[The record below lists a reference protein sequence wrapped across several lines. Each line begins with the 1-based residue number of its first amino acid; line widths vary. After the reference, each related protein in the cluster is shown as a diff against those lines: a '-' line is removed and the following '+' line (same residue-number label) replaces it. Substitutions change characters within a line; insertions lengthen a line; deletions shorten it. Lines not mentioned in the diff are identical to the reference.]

1 MIMKKAQKAVVALA
15 LSFEMIAM
23 LLMQPMV
30 VIAETAGLEAHRE
43 NRLSPEDQGFVSIR
57 AAFDDESVTI
67 TWNRAERNIHIS
79 FYDICIV
86 FSPGSTVAFV
96 NDEPVEMQHTIILDQ
111 GTAYIHFLDLL
122 LVMNR
127 VASIYFTEFAE
138 EEPFRLYLSEES
150 RDIVLYDFEF
160 LISAITENTPWESV
174 INRRLNIN
182 FMEHMS
188 YLRDHIESLHPLTFR
203 HSLEEFEELH
213 GAPLYE
219 LWFPIREGDDPRYN
233 AATYLSYLLIYGMN
247 AFDGIGHLSPRDTPL
262 YRIQYRNLKMFDYL
276 YGLDREVDPFNA
288 MRLDIL
294 THPNVVWFYGDVE
307 VDFSADMST
316 IFPEIPDN
324 IITEIISPGEVAYLR
339 IGSFLTSAEI
349 DDLTIAPFFEEIQD
363 FGHLIIDI
371 RGNGGGFLNNFTHN
385 VMGRLISQPV
395 EVISHQF
402 FSGGDIAVMA
412 MNALVESTQNR
423 FDSVE
428 SNLINQWYTINV
440 MPARQFITRNGMM
453 DFNQD
458 DLALLEYVKVERN
471 WIFPNEDGITF
482 NGKVWLLVDS
492 RSASASSEA
501 TLLLMNTGLATV
513 VGENTSGVMGTNST
527 YIILPSTGILF
538 RIDVGYRTD
547 ASGNSLEVYGIAP
560 HVRNFAG
567 MDALET
573 TLELIAGYD
582 ANEWHTRLAEFN
594 LRDMMGDYDV
604 DLTDHPL
611 TGVWAWDVNDSFIY
625 EFRADG
631 TGVRGFDNNRIDIT
645 WFADD
650 NNLFIDV
657 GYMIEHWTFT
667 IYDGV
672 LTIVSAQVFGMTWS
686 YISVS

>member
-1 MIMKKAQKAVVALA
+1 MKKAQKAVVALA